1 MDYILKYIQDN
12 PQFISGFT
20 SGEGCFTAYL
30 GVDTN
35 LTWGLS
41 PNCEFSITQNSG
53 DLLLLEAMN
62 QYFEGKGKV
71 YDKKDGVHVY
81 MIRNIININNI
92 IIPFFIEHPLVGTK
106 SYEFEK
112 FVKLVELILSKK
124 HIRPSPLEIQR
135 ENFIE
140 MAYICKN
147 LNSKMVNPKKI
158 ARLEFIIDW
167 LKNVKNTPPTLAEK
181 NYLKFLVQL
190 LRKSK
195 KLRKSKNYP

>member
-1 MDYILKYIQDN
+1 
-12 PQFISGFT
+12 
-20 SGEGCFTAYL
+20 
-30 GVDTN
+30 
-35 LTWGLS
+35 
-41 PNCEFSITQNSG
+41 
-53 DLLLLEAMN
+53 MN